1 MLKCDRIDVLERIAT
16 NKTNASKECDICH
29 NWYFLDKGFK
39 FEPYVWNGFHDL
51 MQKAMNSNDV
61 AIVSVKRNNYIIHS
75 WYMTNDDTINI
86 VKNSDLN
93 EKMDYIIK
101 NEYLL
106 SKK

>member
-1 MLKCDRIDVLERIAT
+1 MLKYDRIDVSERIAA
-16 NKTNASKECDICH
+16 NKTNASTECDICH

-39 FEPYVWNGFHDL
+39 FEPYVCNGFHDL
-51 MQKAMNSNDV
+51 MQKAMNSNDF

-75 WYMTNDDTINI
+75 WYMTKDDAINI
-86 VKNSDLN
+86 MKNSDLN